1 MEPFEYRPLDNARKE
16 FRLITFAHKPDDK
29 RPIEIELLHR
39 SLLDPGEYYPLSY
52 VWGDAADRAHYNQ
65 RCF

>member
-1 MEPFEYRPLDNARKE
+1 
-16 FRLITFAHKPDDK
+16 
-29 RPIEIELLHR
+29 LLHR